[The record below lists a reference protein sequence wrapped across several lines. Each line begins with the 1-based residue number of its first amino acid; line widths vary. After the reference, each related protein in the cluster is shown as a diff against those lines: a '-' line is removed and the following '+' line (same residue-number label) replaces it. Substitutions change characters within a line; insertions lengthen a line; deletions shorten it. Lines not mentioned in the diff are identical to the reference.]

1 MSRITASSLATLTL
15 AAGALAALVL
25 LPGVAYADH
34 HEEGDVA
41 SQVTARIMKDNAYN
55 RAHLMDSEGGIS
67 KDGSLEF
74 WSSGGLMNSVA
85 PGGPLSKYESF
96 KITPKHIQVIEL
108 PGGESAVAM
117 YYSEGSMQVEGGPAV
132 SHYMTRVTQVYVKED
147 GVWNVRAAH
156 WSPVAAGSGTTQSS
170 VD

>member
-108 PGGESAVAM
+108 PGGEAAVAM
-117 YYSEGSMQVEGGPAV
+117 YYSEGSMQPKGSAPV
-132 SHYMTRVTQVYVKED
+132 SHYMTRVMQVFVKED
-147 GVWNVRAAH
+147 GQWKARAGH
-156 WSPVAAGSGTTQSS
+156 WSAIGGGGGTSQSAIE
-170 VD
+170 